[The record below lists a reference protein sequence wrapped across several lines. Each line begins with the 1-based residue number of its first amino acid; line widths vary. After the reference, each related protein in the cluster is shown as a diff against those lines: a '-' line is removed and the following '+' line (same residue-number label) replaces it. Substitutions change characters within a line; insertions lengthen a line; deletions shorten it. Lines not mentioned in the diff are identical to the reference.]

1 MNEQNSRKK
10 VVAVFFS
17 ILLCAFIACLMCKGI
32 VKFYNS
38 DHVVLSCCIF
48 TILTIMLYSL
58 FKTIKNMIPQ
68 QNDITSSSRGGNSQP
83 DPQLDN
89 IKAELENAKKKIN
102 ELTEENSKLQETIT
116 QQKNEYK
123 RLEIEKNN
131 QYKELNAELDER
143 LKDMR
148 PLRALTNVAENL
160 CDDYS
165 LLKDNAIAEKQQII
179 DQLAPF
185 FHLVH
190 YSEDSK
196 DLFECAGHRNRIDS
210 DPSGID
216 KIETCPAL
224 LISKNEK
231 CISKGK
237 YVVLV
242 DQDKQ

>member
-1 MNEQNSRKK
+1 MKEQKSRKK
-10 VVAVFFS
+10 IAAVLFS
-17 ILLCAFIACLMCKGI
+17 ILLCAIIAWLICKGI

-38 DHVVLSCCIF
+38 DHLILSGCIF

-89 IKAELENAKKKIN
+89 IKTKLENAKKEI
-102 ELTEENSKLQETIT
+102 ERLQEKNTELQEKIT
-116 QQKNEYK
+116 QQKNAYEI
-123 RLEIEKNN
+123 LETEKNN
-131 QYKELNAELDER
+131 QYKELKALLDEQ
-143 LKDMR
+143 LEDMR
-148 PLRALTNVAENL
+148 PLRALTHVAENL

-165 LLKDNAIAEKQQII
+165 LLKDNAIAEKQQIM

-196 DLFECAGHRNRIDS
+196 DLFECAGHRNRIGS

>member
-1 MNEQNSRKK
+1 MKEQKSRKK
-10 VVAVFFS
+10 ITAVLFS
-17 ILLCAFIACLMCKGI
+17 ILLCAIIAWLICKGI

-38 DHVVLSCCIF
+38 DHLILGGCMF
-48 TILTIMLYSL
+48 TILTILLYSL
-58 FKTIKNMIPQ
+58 LKTVKNMIPQ
-68 QNDITSSSRGGNSQP
+68 QNDLNGFSREGNSQT
-83 DPQLDN
+83 DSQLYR
-89 IKAELENAKKKIN
+89 IEKELKDARGEIQK
-102 ELTEENSKLQETIT
+102 LQEENSKLQETIT

-123 RLEIEKNN
+123 RLETEKNN
-131 QYKELNAELDER
+131 QYKELKAFLDEQ
-143 LKDMR
+143 LEDMR
-148 PLRALTNVAENL
+148 PLRALTHVAENL

-165 LLKDNAIAEKQQII
+165 LLKDNAIAEKQQIM

-196 DLFECAGHRNRIDS
+196 DLFECAGHRNRIGS

>member
-1 MNEQNSRKK
+1 MKEQKSRKK
-10 VVAVFFS
+10 IAAVLFS
-17 ILLCAFIACLMCKGI
+17 ILLCAIIAWLICKGI

-38 DHVVLSCCIF
+38 DHLILSGCIL

-58 FKTIKNMIPQ
+58 FKSTKNMCQ
-68 QNDITSSSRGGNSQP
+68 QQYDLNGFSREGNSQT
-83 DPQLDN
+83 DSQLYR
-89 IKAELENAKKKIN
+89 IEKELKDAR
-102 ELTEENSKLQETIT
+102 EEIQKLQEEKSKLQETIT
-116 QQKNEYK
+116 QQKNAYK
-123 RLEIEKNN
+123 ILKTEKNN
-131 QYKELNAELDER
+131 QYKELNALLDER
-143 LKDMR
+143 LEDMR
-148 PLRALTNVAENL
+148 PLRVLVQEAENL

-165 LLKDNAIAEKQQII
+165 LLKDNAITEKQQIM

-196 DLFECAGHRNRIDS
+196 NLFECAGHRNRIES
-210 DPSGID
+210 DPLGID

-237 YVVLV
+237 YVVLL
-242 DQDKQ
+242 DQDKL

>member
-1 MNEQNSRKK
+1 
-10 VVAVFFS
+10 
-17 ILLCAFIACLMCKGI
+17 
-32 VKFYNS
+32 
-38 DHVVLSCCIF
+38 
-48 TILTIMLYSL
+48 
-58 FKTIKNMIPQ
+58 MIPQ

-89 IKAELENAKKKIN
+89 IKTKLENAKKEI
-102 ELTEENSKLQETIT
+102 ERLQEKNTELQEKIT
-116 QQKNEYK
+116 QQKNAYEI
-123 RLEIEKNN
+123 LETEKNN
-131 QYKELNAELDER
+131 QYKELKALLDEQ
-143 LKDMR
+143 LEDMR

-196 DLFECAGHRNRIDS
+196 DLFECAGHRNRIGS